1 MDMNKN
7 APLTNYL
14 RKYRQ
19 QKDRTLKYDFM
30 PSLLE
35 IVERPAHIA
44 GKWIIILIS
53 LLLLIVLLWASLSRI
68 DVVVVG
74 TGEIVPEERVQSVS
88 SLTNGI
94 VKSMNVKEGDQ
105 VEKGTTILELD
116 DAVTKQNVGQLENSL
131 TEINSSIAVIQKYQA
146 DKNVSI
152 QLSDYDSSAQNAVQS
167 LISEN
172 NLYRQQLSQAD
183 ANLVTA
189 QYDTSLAQK
198 MATLTENKRKTETDL
213 AQQHYILEHL
223 AIKAPSTGQI
233 ASLSVSYIGQNIS
246 SENPIVKILPSKS
259 ELIFEAQV
267 SDKDRADIQKDMEAV
282 VKLQAYPYSDYGTI
296 PGKVTYI
303 SSTAFQ
309 VKGKGMVYIV
319 RISVDKEKL
328 HKGVKLISGLSGTF
342 EIKTSSR
349 SVLDYFLDP
358 IRDGLNGSLKEK

>member
-1 MDMNKN
+1 MNKN

-116 DAVTKQNVGQLENSL
+116 DAVTKQNVGQLE
-131 TEINSSIAVIQKYQA
+131 K
-146 DKNVSI
+146 
-152 QLSDYDSSAQNAVQS
+152 
-167 LISEN
+167 
-172 NLYRQQLSQAD
+172 
-183 ANLVTA
+183 TA
-189 QYDTSLAQK
+189 SPK
-198 MATLTENKRKTETDL
+198 
-213 AQQHYILEHL
+213 
-223 AIKAPSTGQI
+223 ST
-233 ASLSVSYIGQNIS
+233 
-246 SENPIVKILPSKS
+246 LPS
-259 ELIFEAQV
+259 Q
-267 SDKDRADIQKDMEAV
+267 
-282 VKLQAYPYSDYGTI
+282 
-296 PGKVTYI
+296 
-303 SSTAFQ
+303 
-309 VKGKGMVYIV
+309 
-319 RISVDKEKL
+319 
-328 HKGVKLISGLSGTF
+328 
-342 EIKTSSR
+342 
-349 SVLDYFLDP
+349 
-358 IRDGLNGSLKEK
+358 

>member
-1 MDMNKN
+1 MNKN

-198 MATLTENKRKTETDL
+198 MATLTDRK
-213 AQQHYILEHL
+213 
-223 AIKAPSTGQI
+223 
-233 ASLSVSYIGQNIS
+233 SV
-246 SENPIVKILPSKS
+246 V
-259 ELIFEAQV
+259 
-267 SDKDRADIQKDMEAV
+267 
-282 VKLQAYPYSDYGTI
+282 
-296 PGKVTYI
+296 
-303 SSTAFQ
+303 
-309 VKGKGMVYIV
+309 
-319 RISVDKEKL
+319 
-328 HKGVKLISGLSGTF
+328 
-342 EIKTSSR
+342 
-349 SVLDYFLDP
+349 
-358 IRDGLNGSLKEK
+358 